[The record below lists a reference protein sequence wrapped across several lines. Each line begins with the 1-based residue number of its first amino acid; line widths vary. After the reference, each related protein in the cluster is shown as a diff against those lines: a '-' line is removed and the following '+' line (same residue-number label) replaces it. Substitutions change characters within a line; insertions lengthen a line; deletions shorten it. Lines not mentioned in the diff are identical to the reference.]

1 MAKLTR
7 TQKYADL
14 RNELANDKEATNA
27 SQGLSGYVDRF
38 NNVQDTLAPEAT
50 KMPSTEPEYTYKQQ
64 NDNQSSYF
72 DSFMNAPVQ
81 EKQDDFSS
89 FFKEEKTNDLGFED
103 YKEVFKDVNDATDDV
118 ISKLERDT
126 YLNQTISDVN
136 FHNIAMGE
144 TTLNQIVDNAVNEV
158 RHTEEIKPVYNEPEI
173 EDNTYSFNPSL
184 AQEELLDADE
194 IINDDDFSNTVSM
207 EITKIMDEMNKTTE
221 VKQVVNEP
229 VYAEPTPLT
238 IETPVV
244 NEPVSQPIPT
254 VQEVRTQTPV
264 MNEFIQESTPVVQ
277 EVKNEA
283 PVMNEF
289 IQEPTP
295 VMQQTIVETPVVN
308 EFIQELT
315 PAVQQTVVETP
326 VVNTVIEEKPEEVVE
341 IKNIKEMA
349 SEPLRNTISGTIPFV
364 VAADN
369 EEDIEDEDDSE
380 GSNVVLNIILIVL
393 IVVLMAVLGL
403 IIFYILKTKGIL

>member
-27 SQGLSGYVDRF
+27 SQDLSGYVDRF

-72 DSFMNAPVQ
+72 DSFMNAPIQ

-254 VQEVRTQTPV
+254 VQEVRTQ
-264 MNEFIQESTPVVQ
+264 
-277 EVKNEA
+277 A

-315 PAVQQTVVETP
+315 PVVQQTVVETP

>member
-14 RNELANDKEATNA
+14 RSELANDKEATNA
-27 SQGLSGYVDRF
+27 SQDLSSYADRF
-38 NNVQDTLAPEAT
+38 NNVQDTLAPEAI
-50 KMPSTEPEYTYKQQ
+50 KMPTTEPEYTYRPQEETK
-64 NDNQSSYF
+64 SSYF
-72 DSFMNAPVQ
+72 DSFMNAPAQ

-89 FFKEEKTNDLGFED
+89 FFKTDNVSGSGVDD
-103 YKEVFKDVNDATDDV
+103 AYKGVFNDVNDTTDDT
-118 ISKLERDT
+118 ISRLERDT

-136 FHNIAMGE
+136 FHNIVNGE

-158 RHTEEIKPVYNEPEI
+158 RHTEDIKPVYNEPEV
-173 EDNTYSFNPSL
+173 EDNTYAFNQTSV
-184 AQEELLDADE
+184 QDELLDADA
-194 IINDDDFSNTVSM
+194 IVNDDVFSNTVSM

-244 NEPVSQPIPT
+244 NEPVSQHISTAQQTIVNNVIEEPT
-254 VQEVRTQTPV
+254 PVMQNTPV
-264 MNEFIQESTPVVQ
+264 MNEY
-277 EVKNEA
+277 
-283 PVMNEF
+283 

-295 VMQQTIVETPVVN
+295 V
-308 EFIQELT
+308 
-315 PAVQQTVVETP
+315 VQQTVI
-326 VVNTVIEEKPEEVVE
+326 NTVIEEKPEEVVE

-349 SEPLRNTISGTIPFV
+349 EEPLRNTISGTIPFV

>member
-27 SQGLSGYVDRF
+27 SQDLSGYVDRF

-254 VQEVRTQTPV
+254 VQEVRTQ
-264 MNEFIQESTPVVQ
+264 
-277 EVKNEA
+277 A

-315 PAVQQTVVETP
+315 PVVQQTVVETP